1 VGHAWRKNS
10 VDVKKVDIIGGVV
23 PTPPEDV
30 TLLVQQLGSG
40 DETAPERLLPLVYD
54 ELRKLAQGYMGN
66 ERSTH
71 TLQATALV
79 HEAYIRLVDWKN
91 VSWQNRAHFFATA
104 AGVMRR
110 ILVDHAREKKALKRG
125 GGGPLT
131 LALDEAVSFP
141 QPSEGVDILSLHESL
156 DELAAFDPQQAKIVE
171 LRFFGGLTTEETA
184 HALSI
189 SDRTVKRE
197 WQIAKA
203 WLFNR
208 LGT

>member
-1 VGHAWRKNS
+1 MK
-10 VDVKKVDIIGGVV
+10 D
-23 PTPPEDV
+23 EV
-30 TLLVQQLGSG
+30 TLLLEQVGSG

-54 ELRKLAQGYMGN
+54 ELRKLAQGYMDN
-66 ERSTH
+66 ERGGH

-110 ILVDHAREKKALKRG
+110 VLVDHARKRKSLKRG
-125 GGGPLT
+125 ASQLT
-131 LALDEAVSFP
+131 IALDDAISFP
-141 QPSEGVDILSLHESL
+141 QPSQGVDILGIHEAL
-156 DELAAFDPQQAKIVE
+156 DELAAFDPSQARIVE
-171 LRFFGGLTTEETA
+171 LRFFGGLTLEETA
-184 HALSI
+184 HALGVSET
-189 SDRTVKRE
+189 TVKRE

-208 LGT
+208 LNT